1 MRLRITTA
9 PAPSTPCTCNTDFAI
24 SRPIVLTSPMDG
36 SPQCGLLRQ
45 NHPMALLM
53 PQSGRRPQHQ
63 KQTFAVQQ
71 PMSALPPKADM
82 CGATRDVRFGP
93 IADIWLRELPPCSLS
108 GPPDDPTAGEDKNCK
123 CEPTVEAGI
132 NNVSGKQDYGYDH
145 REIKRSSIAAMR
157 ATTASR
163 I

>member
-63 KQTFAVQQ
+63 KQTFALHQ
-71 PMSALPPKADM
+71 PMSALPPRADM

-93 IADIWLRELPPCSLS
+93 KADMDLFRIVVVRNGPGDHVP
-108 GPPDDPTAGEDKNCK
+108 GPPRKVQLPVGSAIWM
-123 CEPTVEAGI
+123 PSLA
-132 NNVSGKQDYGYDH
+132 S
-145 REIKRSSIAAMR
+145 
-157 ATTASR
+157 ASR
-163 I
+163 MNWKR

>member
-9 PAPSTPCTCNTDFAI
+9 PAPSTPCTWNTDFAI

-63 KQTFAVQQ
+63 KQTFCSAIA
-71 PMSALPPKADM
+71 MSALPPIATSIAFFGMSALGQAEQPQFVSYSITAPAPTRLRGRHSSNDSADH
-82 CGATRDVRFGP
+82 ASL
-93 IADIWLRELPPCSLS
+93 LR
-108 GPPDDPTAGEDKNCK
+108 ARQRRAN
-123 CEPTVEAGI
+123 
-132 NNVSGKQDYGYDH
+132 YGYL
-145 REIKRSSIAAMR
+145 R
-157 ATTASR
+157 ALC
-163 I
+163 

>member
-1 MRLRITTA
+1 DGQASIPTRHRGRSAKNSNILARLMRLRITTA

-63 KQTFAVQQ
+63 KQTLPHVIA
-71 PMSALPPKADM
+71 MSALPLKAD
-82 CGATRDVRFGP
+82 
-93 IADIWLRELPPCSLS
+93 IAL
-108 GPPDDPTAGEDKNCK
+108 
-123 CEPTVEAGI
+123 
-132 NNVSGKQDYGYDH
+132 
-145 REIKRSSIAAMR
+145 
-157 ATTASR
+157 
-163 I
+163 